1 MAAIIKAEITIKA
14 KKGKYSFVILEID
27 NFVDETIYEV
37 SMIHPRPLDVA
48 STNSFKEAYDEIL
61 NYFILKNIDL

>member
-27 NFVDETIYEV
+27 NFVDETFYEV
-37 SMIHPRPLDVA
+37 SLIHPRPLDVA
-48 STNSFKEAYDEIL
+48 SATSFKEAYDEIM
-61 NYFILKNIDL
+61 NYFVLKNIDL